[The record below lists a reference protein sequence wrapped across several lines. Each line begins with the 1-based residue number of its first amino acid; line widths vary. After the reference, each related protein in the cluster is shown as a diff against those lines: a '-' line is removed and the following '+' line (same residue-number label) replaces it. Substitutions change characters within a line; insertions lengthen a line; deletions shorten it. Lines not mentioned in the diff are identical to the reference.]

1 MNARSLSGINDVT
14 SNGDVALTMNA
25 RSMSGINDTFG
36 GGGDVFQAGNPNTF
50 TGTNTFN
57 TNRPTSTLATTPGT
71 NDFITKSDGQSLFT
85 NNTGDALLNGAN
97 TFTGLN
103 TFNTNRP
110 TSNLA
115 TAPGTND
122 FITKSD
128 GETLFGGG
136 GDALLDGGT
145 EASPQTFTE
154 FNQFDNTTIFNR
166 IDIEPTTGGTGLTSI
181 LKMTAADNN
190 LIEQEQTAVNSYQGN
205 EIYQHGGT
213 VNRIF
218 QKATGTYLNRI
229 LQEGGDSLI
238 ETEGTLDAA
247 NIIVNSTAV
256 ASSPFGGGNINI
268 EQATATVNGRLYI
281 GTPPTNLPLFG
292 NLTNPALGYFSFVR
306 GGIYVDGE
314 EGIRIPRRGLYDRT
328 GLREWRID
336 HYSGGGSSQSGVNC
350 LTFNF
355 SATSDTS
362 LLGNF
367 LTKARLQSNGRL
379 ELDAN
384 LLQNQN
390 FSDAR
395 LKTNN
400 KYLENATESLL
411 KLSVQTYD
419 KAKVN
424 NFNLNEPTGETVRE
438 TGLIAQEVYYNAPEF
453 RDLVSAGREYNDEFD
468 LSGNQSGDGKPEGT
482 EIIPDE
488 MDLSG
493 VAIGEDPDYEGAGW
507 SKTERASIEYQGF
520 IAYLIKSNQELHER
534 ISILEAKINNM

>member
-14 SNGDVALTMNA
+14 SNGNVALTMNA

-36 GGGDVFQAGNPNTF
+36 GGGDVFLAGNPNTF

-166 IDIEPTTGGTGLTSI
+166 IDIEPTTGGTGLASI

-218 QKATGTYLNRI
+218 QKATGTYFNQI
-229 LQEGGDSLI
+229 LQEGTNSLI

-256 ASSPFGGGNINI
+256 GTSPFGGGNINI

-292 NLTNPALGYFSFVR
+292 SLTNPAIGYFSFVR

-336 HYSGGGSSQSGVNC
+336 HYSGGGNTQSGVNC

-424 NFNLNEPTGETVRE
+424 NFNLNEPTGETIRE

>member
-1 MNARSLSGINDVT
+1 M
-14 SNGDVALTMNA
+14 
-25 RSMSGINDTFG
+25 
-36 GGGDVFQAGNPNTF
+36 
-50 TGTNTFN
+50 
-57 TNRPTSTLATTPGT
+57 
-71 NDFITKSDGQSLFT
+71 
-85 NNTGDALLNGAN
+85 
-97 TFTGLN
+97 
-103 TFNTNRP
+103 
-110 TSNLA
+110 
-115 TAPGTND
+115 
-122 FITKSD
+122 
-128 GETLFGGG
+128 
-136 GDALLDGGT
+136 
-145 EASPQTFTE
+145 
-154 FNQFDNTTIFNR
+154 
-166 IDIEPTTGGTGLTSI
+166 
-181 LKMTAADNN
+181 
-190 LIEQEQTAVNSYQGN
+190 
-205 EIYQHGGT
+205 
-213 VNRIF
+213 
-218 QKATGTYLNRI
+218 
-229 LQEGGDSLI
+229 
-238 ETEGTLDAA
+238 
-247 NIIVNSTAV
+247 
-256 ASSPFGGGNINI
+256 
-268 EQATATVNGRLYI
+268 
-281 GTPPTNLPLFG
+281 
-292 NLTNPALGYFSFVR
+292 
-306 GGIYVDGE
+306 
-314 EGIRIPRRGLYDRT
+314 
-328 GLREWRID
+328 REWRID

-424 NFNLNEPTGETVRE
+424 NFNLNEPTGETIRE

>member
-25 RSMSGINDTFG
+25 RSMSGINDALG
-36 GGGDVFQAGNPNTF
+36 GGGDVF
-50 TGTNTFN
+50 
-57 TNRPTSTLATTPGT
+57 LA
-71 NDFITKSDGQSLFT
+71 
-85 NNTGDALLNGAN
+85 
-97 TFTGLN
+97 
-103 TFNTNRP
+103 
-110 TSNLA
+110 
-115 TAPGTND
+115 
-122 FITKSD
+122 
-128 GETLFGGG
+128 
-136 GDALLDGGT
+136 GGT
-145 EASPQTFTE
+145 AVAPQTFTG
-154 FNQFDNTTIFNR
+154 FNQFDELTKFKTTRPQLVATDTTTNPTANEFITKADGVDLFGSVTGNAQLDGGVSIEEPQTFTGFNEFENTTNFKNTIRVNEG
-166 IDIEPTTGGTGLTSI
+166 DGANDDPEI
-181 LKMTAADNN
+181 LMTAPAGYAN
-190 LIEQEQTAVNSYQGN
+190 LIQQNSTRLSGL
-205 EIYQHGGT
+205 GSS
-213 VNRIF
+213 
-218 QKATGTYLNRI
+218 NRI
-229 LQEGGDSLI
+229 LQVANQTNEITQLSTGNFINKIIQIGANSSI
-238 ETEGTLDAA
+238 ETDGTIEAIGNITTDGAIDASGNITTDGVLEAA
-247 NIIVNSTAV
+247 NVIVNSGAI
-256 ASSPFGGGNINI
+256 ASSQPPFGGGNLNI
-268 EQATATVNGRLYI
+268 ETATATTNGRLYI
-281 GTPPTNLPLFG
+281 GTPPTNLPLF
-292 NLTNPALGYFSFVR
+292 TVSVTESYFCLVR

-424 NFNLNEPTGETVRE
+424 NFNLNEPTGETIRE

-534 ISILEAKINNM
+534 ISILEVKINNM